1 MKAMFG
7 FFSSDHSSAIVV
19 DVGSSSVGVAI
30 VCIHLDGT
38 PENIWEH
45 REYCLIRDNPD
56 TKTHLKQIKTA
67 LTNAFLELGHVGL
80 KALRES
86 GHNTNIVE
94 IQAIFAAPWSY
105 TITKTISLKDE
116 HPFEVTDELIGELVE
131 SAKKQGKL
139 MLGTN
144 QIANALGL
152 EITYGDVI
160 SIVINDY
167 SVIEP
172 IGQEG
177 RSVALSYVETAIS
190 KEVSNTL
197 AEVVDKFFPKATLT
211 QYSFMYAFYLTMRNL
226 RPNTSEICLIDV
238 TGEATEIGIVRDDVL
253 RHTTYTSDGTYTIAR
268 DIAQAANVPKEEAYS
283 YMKEGFEDL
292 LERLPKRFQDSVV
305 SVVEHYSDS
314 VSAMFMRTG
323 DALSIPKTIFMHTDA
338 RTENFFVRQLE
349 RATQKA
355 TGKEHTIHPVTAK
368 VLGTPVKQDTA
379 LLVAMNFLVHK
390 EQYMRLLPKAD

>member
-1 MKAMFG
+1 MFG
-7 FFSSDHSSAIVV
+7 FSSSDHRSAIVV

-30 VCIHLDGT
+30 ICIHLDDT
-38 PENIWEH
+38 AENIWEH

-86 GHNTNIVE
+86 GHSTNIDE

-116 HPFEVTDELIGELVE
+116 HPFEVTNELIEELVE
-131 SAKKQGKL
+131 SAKTQSKL
-139 MLGTN
+139 VLGTN

-152 EITYGDVI
+152 EITHGDVI

-167 SVIEP
+167 PVIEP
-172 IGQEG
+172 VGQEG
-177 RSVALSYVETAIS
+177 RAVSLSYVETAIS
-190 KEVSNTL
+190 REVSNTL
-197 AEVVDKFFPKATLT
+197 IDVVDKFFPKAKLT

-238 TGEATEIGIVRDDVL
+238 TGEATEIGIVREDVL
-253 RHTTYTSDGTYTIAR
+253 RYTTYTSAGTYTIAR
-268 DIAQAANVPKEEAYS
+268 DIAQAGNVPKEEAYA
-283 YMKEGFEDL
+283 YMKEGFEEM
-292 LERLPKRFQDSVV
+292 LERLPKRFQDSVA
-305 SVVEHYSDS
+305 SVVENYSDN

-323 DALSIPKTIFMHTDA
+323 DTLSIPKTIFMHTDA
-338 RTENFFVRQLE
+338 RTEDFFVNQLE
-349 RATQKA
+349 QAAFKA
-355 TGKEHTIHPVTAK
+355 TGKKHTIHPVTAK

-379 LLVAMNFLVHK
+379 LLVAMNFLANK
-390 EQYMRLLPKAD
+390 EHYMRLLPNAD